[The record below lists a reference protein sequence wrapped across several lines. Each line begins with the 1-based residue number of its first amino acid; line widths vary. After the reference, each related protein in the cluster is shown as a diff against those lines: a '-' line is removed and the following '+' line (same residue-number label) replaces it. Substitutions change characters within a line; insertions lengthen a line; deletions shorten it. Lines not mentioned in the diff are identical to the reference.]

1 MLKKFVERICKKG
14 LTLTPICYRLFYMSR
29 TENHN
34 HKSSSHN
41 RNMKALAKLDR
52 KRNRAA
58 MKAEAK
64 TYNGGK

>member
-1 MLKKFVERICKKG
+1 M
-14 LTLTPICYRLFYMSR
+14 TLSPNYYRLIYMSR

-34 HKSSSHN
+34 HKSNSHN